1 MCFLGGPVLFDMF
14 VCIVHAWT
22 IIFDTFWQCGIESM
36 CLAKSCDPNYP
47 QNARKNPANARKNC
61 QTRANPD
68 FWSFRVIWVVLQRTH
83 FWPCLKDNEFNR
95 SHAHSVCLGLPIK
108 LATQDW
114 TTILDWWFP
123 DGAIMMPT
131 TCFSKDRLVFI
142 LWLQIAAFFYETP
155 HYLKRL
161 EFSMQWKLEDINGFM
176 VNPPSL
182 GISDHGHVNPH
193 YIMDWWPSPNLYI

>member
-1 MCFLGGPVLFDMF
+1 MKYVIHSVSPTPQPFLFTFPFLTAAPMCFLGGPVLFDMF
-14 VCIVHAWT
+14 MCIVHAWT

-36 CLAKSCDPNYP
+36 CFAKSCDPNYP

-108 LATQDW
+108 QQGLNRYFGLMVSRWGNHDAHNLFLQRS
-114 TTILDWWFP
+114 P
-123 DGAIMMPT
+123 
-131 TCFSKDRLVFI
+131 CFHFMTSNRCVF
-142 LWLQIAAFFYETP
+142 LWNA
-155 HYLKRL
+155 
-161 EFSMQWKLEDINGFM
+161 
-176 VNPPSL
+176 SL
-182 GISDHGHVNPH
+182 P
-193 YIMDWWPSPNLYI
+193 

>member
-1 MCFLGGPVLFDMF
+1 MKYVIHSVSPTPQPFLFTFPFLTAAPMCFLGWPVLFDIF

-22 IIFDTFWQCGIESM
+22 ISFDTFWQCGIESM

-68 FWSFRVIWVVLQRTH
+68 FWSFRVIWVVLQRTQFDH
-83 FWPCLKDNEFNR
+83 VWRTMSSIALMPIL
-95 SHAHSVCLGLPIK
+95 SVWVYQLSSRACNPG
-108 LATQDW
+108 
-114 TTILDWWFP
+114 FS

-155 HYLKRL
+155 HCLKRL
-161 EFSMQWKLEDINGFM
+161 EFSMQWKLEVDKGDIVSN
-176 VNPPSL
+176 
-182 GISDHGHVNPH
+182 
-193 YIMDWWPSPNLYI
+193 

>member
-1 MCFLGGPVLFDMF
+1 M
-14 VCIVHAWT
+14 VHAWT
-22 IIFDTFWQCGIESM
+22 IIFDIFWQCGIESI

-68 FWSFRVIWVVLQRTH
+68 FWYFRVIWVVLQTMH
-83 FWPCLKDNEFNR
+83 FWPEGKWVQSLSRPFCLFEFTNE
-95 SHAHSVCLGLPIK
+95 AAG

-114 TTILDWWFP
+114 TAIMDSWFP
-123 DGAIMMPT
+123 FGAITMTT

-142 LWLQIAAFFYETP
+142 LWLLIAAFFYETP

-161 EFSMQWKLEDINGFM
+161 KISMQWKLEDTMTSILYPL
-176 VNPPSL
+176 VN
-182 GISDHGHVNPH
+182 
-193 YIMDWWPSPNLYI
+193 